1 MCESC
6 KITFQL
12 YNDLVSFIAELYNSM
27 ELKESIMNTLNMIC
41 KNIKNL
47 TMDIH
52 ERYPEL
58 YSFIDEMP
66 VTIPDE
72 MNPQIGID
80 NLEAYFDSLSY
91 LQESYLRHR
100 PVIMKEDLLPR

>member
-6 KITFQL
+6 KIAFQL
-12 YNDLVSFIAELYNSM
+12 CNNLVFSIAELYRSLS
-27 ELKESIMNTLNMIC
+27 LKKSIMNTLNMIC
-41 KNIKNL
+41 KNIKNI
-47 TMDIH
+47 TMDIQ

-58 YSFIDEMP
+58 YSFIDEMS

-72 MNPQIGID
+72 MSPQIGID

-100 PVIMKEDLLPR
+100 PVIMKEDLLPG